1 MAISTY
7 SYLKPNKDQS
17 IRVEVSQAYQ
27 MRDGAGELVSFC
39 SSSAEWGSMSRI
51 QQLGVGE

>member
-39 SSSAEWGSMSRI
+39 SSSAE
-51 QQLGVGE
+51 